1 MENKGKISSILFR
14 VFTLVLCP
22 ILVIT
27 LCSVAIVITVE
38 NLVEGEKHEVTET
51 ESIITS
57 FETQRNEATQIAVN
71 LLSETEKRND
81 AKVNFYTDL
90 NITDITA
97 DVSDAQLG
105 FLNYILPKS
114 LENVKCQYDKQG
126 IKFGEEVQLDIA
138 DFAND
143 IIEFTPELSEDET
156 LATYTFKINP
166 QSPFAENYQNT
177 FSETA
182 EYVKS
187 NSTKDCVIK
196 DIVGDIT
203 EILFI
208 VQFNSR
214 GEITKIQV
222 KQVYDVLVSV
232 EFVNSLK
239 DLSSQEIGFTYEV
252 CENADISY
260 VNINIKDYTVSIKED
275 EKYSLSL
282 SSNIEDA
289 SPDEF
294 ELKFES
300 SNKEIVSVNNE
311 GKLIG
316 LKESNEEVEIKVS
329 LYYLGKVYTDTC
341 RVRVGV
347 PVNRV
352 STHPR
357 KVTLAPMESTTLDAV
372 IKPKD
377 ATNKG
382 VIWFSENEN
391 ICTVDSQGTITAL
404 SKGETRVVVVTN
416 DGNYTYACL
425 VTVE

>member
-1 MENKGKISSILFR
+1 MNKEKISSVVFK

-57 FETQRNEATQIAVN
+57 FETQKVEATQFAVN
-71 LLSETEKRND
+71 LLSDTEKRND

-90 NITDITA
+90 YITDITA
-97 DVSDAQLG
+97 NVSEAQLG

-114 LENVKCQYDKQG
+114 LDNVKGQYEKQG
-126 IKFGEEVQLDIA
+126 TNFGEEVQLGIV
-138 DFAND
+138 DFTNE
-143 IIEFTPELSEDET
+143 IIEFIPELSEDET

-166 QSPFAENYQNT
+166 QSPFAESYQNR
-177 FSETA
+177 FNKTA
-182 EYVKS
+182 QYVKS

-196 DIVGDIT
+196 EIVGNIA
-203 EILFI
+203 EISFM

-214 GEITKIQV
+214 GEIVKTQV
-222 KQVYDVLVSV
+222 KQFYDVLLSV
-232 EFVNSLK
+232 NFANSLK
-239 DLSSQEIGFTYEV
+239 ELSSQEINFTYEV
-252 CENADISY
+252 YENADVSY
-260 VNINIKDYTVSIKED
+260 VNINIKDYMVSIEEG

-282 SSNIEDA
+282 SSNIEEA
-289 SPDEF
+289 TPEEF

-300 SNKEIVSVNNE
+300 SNDEIVSVNKD

-316 LKESNEEVEIKVS
+316 LKESDEEVEIKVT

-341 RVRVGV
+341 HVRVGI
-347 PVNRV
+347 PVKRV

-357 KVTLAPMESTTLDAV
+357 KVVLTVGESTALDAV
-372 IKPKD
+372 VKPKN
-377 ATNKG
+377 ATIKG
-382 VIWFSENEN
+382 ITWFSEDESV
-391 ICTVDSQGTITAL
+391 CTVDLQGTVTAL
-404 SKGETRVVVVTN
+404 SKGETRVVVVTD